1 MASTGKSTA
10 IYIQV
15 LLALALVLLL
25 AACVAGRGSNGLGLL
40 VVSTPTTQTPLQCGL
55 VYAVQTGDTCFAIA
69 NQASMDTKQFL
80 TINPNLVCDHLFVGE
95 WVCIKAN

>member
-25 AACVAGRGSNGLGLL
+25 AACVAGRGSNVGLL